1 MTEIDPEDDAL
12 VTSMLTTLD
21 SNMCTKSLR
30 HIPPL
35 ETPTLYDHSKVPV
48 DQPNDEFEVNI
59 IAHTYRFLIPI

>member
-21 SNMCTKSLR
+21 SHMCTKSLR
-30 HIPPL
+30 HIPSL
-35 ETPTLYDHSKVPV
+35 ETPTLHDHSKVPV

-59 IAHTYRFLIPI
+59 IAHT